1 MADYKKKDGN
11 VYQLNRRIEEDI
23 PDRSRMRLRDI
34 INPHPFRGIDYTVLI
49 IVLIL
54 VMFGLVMVF
63 SSSYYYAMTEP
74 KFNDKFYFFSRQL
87 RWAIVGLVA
96 MVMCMSINTEFFR
109 RVSVLAYVAIIGILV
124 AVLAIGVA
132 TKGSQRWL
140 EILGTSFQ
148 PSEFAKFIIIIFMSG
163 FVIKHRNLL
172 NGNFIMFIKCALPV
186 IVAAGLIAMENL
198 STGIVVMVVGLM
210 IMFVSSKKVMNFV
223 VFVVVGFIGFVIMV
237 AIEPYRRTRIMG
249 WLDPWSDTI
258 DNGYQ
263 IVQSLFAVASGGLF
277 GLGIGQSR
285 QKTFIPESYN
295 DIIFAIICEE
305 LGLVGAIVVIL
316 LFLIL
321 IWRGIKIAM
330 NARDKY
336 SSYAATGIITMIA
349 VQVII
354 NIAVVTNTM
363 PNTGMPMPF
372 ISYGGTSLVVTM
384 ASMGLLLNISRNCRK

>member
-96 MVMCMSINTEFFR
+96 MVICMSINTEFFR

-237 AIEPYRRTRIMG
+237 AIEPYRRARIMG

>member
-109 RVSVLAYVAIIGILV
+109 RVLVLAYVAIIGILV

-237 AIEPYRRTRIMG
+237 AIEPYRRARIMG

>member
-1 MADYKKKDGN
+1 M
-11 VYQLNRRIEEDI
+11 
-23 PDRSRMRLRDI
+23 
-34 INPHPFRGIDYTVLI
+34 
-49 IVLIL
+49 
-54 VMFGLVMVF
+54 
-63 SSSYYYAMTEP
+63 
-74 KFNDKFYFFSRQL
+74 
-87 RWAIVGLVA
+87 
-96 MVMCMSINTEFFR
+96 
-109 RVSVLAYVAIIGILV
+109 
-124 AVLAIGVA
+124 AVLVIGVA

-140 EILGTSFQ
+140 EVLGTSFQ

-163 FVIKHRNLL
+163 FVIKHRQWL

-186 IVAAGLIAMENL
+186 IIAAGLIATENL
-198 STGIVVMVVGLM
+198 STGIVVMAVGLM
-210 IMFVSSKKVMNFV
+210 IMFVASNKVMNFV
-223 VFVVVGFIGFVIMV
+223 VFGMLGFLGFVV
-237 AIEPYRRTRIMG
+237 LVVIEPYRMARIKG
-249 WLDPWSDTI
+249 WLDPWSDLI
-258 DNGYQ
+258 GNGYQ
-263 IVQSLFAVASGGLF
+263 IVQSLYAVASGGLF

-295 DIIFAIICEE
+295 DIIFSIICEE

-330 NARDKY
+330 TAKDKY
-336 SSYAATGIITMIA
+336 SSYAATGIVTMIA

-384 ASMGLLLNISRNCRK
+384 ASMGLLLNISRDCSR

>member
-1 MADYKKKDGN
+1 MADYRKRDGN
-11 VYQLNRRIEEDI
+11 VYQLNRRINDDI
-23 PDRSRMRLRDI
+23 PDRSRLSLRNI

-49 IVLIL
+49 LVLIL

-63 SSSYYYAMTEP
+63 SSSYYYAMTDSR
-74 KFNDKFYFFSRQL
+74 FNDKFYFFSRQF
-87 RWAIVGLVA
+87 RWAIVGMVA

-109 RVSVLAYVAIIGILV
+109 RISVLAYGGIILILM
-124 AVLAIGVA
+124 AVLVIGVA

-140 EILGTSFQ
+140 EVLGTSFQ

-163 FVIKHRNLL
+163 FVIKHRQWL

-186 IVAAGLIAMENL
+186 IIAAGLIATENL
-198 STGIVVMVVGLM
+198 STGIVVMAVGLM
-210 IMFVSSKKVMNFV
+210 IMFVASNKVMNFV
-223 VFVVVGFIGFVIMV
+223 VFGMLGFLGFVV
-237 AIEPYRRTRIMG
+237 LVVIEPYRMARIKG
-249 WLDPWSDTI
+249 WLDPWSDLI
-258 DNGYQ
+258 GNGYQ
-263 IVQSLFAVASGGLF
+263 IVQSLYAVASGGLF

-295 DIIFAIICEE
+295 DIIFSIICEE

-330 NARDKY
+330 TAKDKY
-336 SSYAATGIITMIA
+336 SSYAATGIVTMIA

-384 ASMGLLLNISRNCRK
+384 ASMGLLLNISRDCSR